1 VSKEELLGAL
11 AEAHDDL
18 LIAADAAVTRGDP
31 RDDDGWGI
39 REALAH
45 IAAWE
50 AEATERVPLIRGGA
64 APRAYDADA
73 FNAAAIAAFGHRP
86 LHEARDDLERTH
98 ARLVHLLDELDEDAF
113 APGGAAHEWVTA
125 MARHSR
131 EHARALLGG
140 AARPEET
147 E

>member
-1 VSKEELLGAL
+1 MSKDESLSAL
-11 AEAHDDL
+11 SEAHDNL

-31 RDDDGWGI
+31 RDDGGWGV
-39 REALAH
+39 RDVLVH

-50 AEATERVPLIRGGA
+50 AEATERIPLILAGA
-64 APRAYDADA
+64 ASREYDPDA
-73 FNAAAIAAFGHRP
+73 FNDAAIAAFGDRL

-98 ARLVHLLDELDEDAF
+98 GRLLSLLDDLDEAAF

-125 MARHSR
+125 MARHSQ
-131 EHARALLGG
+131 EHARALQGG
-140 AARPEET
+140 AQRPAET